1 MSAYEKAYGEPET
14 AERRAGAGPEV
25 LVREESAEP
34 APLAE
39 AAADGRHRAGGGGG
53 RTRGRAALLT
63 GAGVV
68 LVGAVSTVAAL
79 GLGGGEGDGGGS
91 GAPDRSGRT
100 VAVAR
105 TTLAEKAELDGR
117 LGYGPAVPFAIRAQ
131 GTVTRL
137 PAEGAVLRRGGEV
150 LRVDDRPVT
159 LLYGALPVYRELGLR
174 PAGAGEPAGGGRI
187 GGGTS
192 SGGGTGDGSGVG
204 ATATGGTVS
213 GGGTAKGAGT
223 SGGAAPGAGGGT
235 GSGGGGGQAG
245 GPQGHLEGRPEGRAA
260 VPGSAPGPRTRTP
273 ASAPLRGQDV
283 QQFERNLSALG
294 YGGFTVDDTFTER
307 TEAAVERWQQDIGVP
322 RTGRIAVG
330 DVVYAPGPVR
340 ISGVGTRPGA
350 QTGGEPATYTSTT
363 RMVTVDAKAAELTW
377 AARGRAV
384 SVDLPDGRTVP
395 GRVASVGTSATAAPA
410 AGPEGGGG
418 DGPGDPTV
426 SVTVTFADPDAVGRI
441 DSGPVT
447 VRYTSRERKDVL
459 AVPVAALV
467 ALAEGGHGLELAEG
481 GGAPDDGSGRF
492 TAVTTGLFADGRVEV
507 RGTGVREG
515 TKVRIPE

>member
-1 MSAYEKAYGEPET
+1 MTG
-14 AERRAGAGPEV
+14 
-25 LVREESAEP
+25 
-34 APLAE
+34 
-39 AAADGRHRAGGGGG
+39 AADGRHRAGGGV
-53 RTRGRAALLT
+53 RPRGRAALLT
-63 GAGVV
+63 GTGVV

-79 GLGGGEGDGGGS
+79 GLGGGGDGGGS

-105 TTLAEKAELDGR
+105 TTLVDKAELDGR

-131 GTVTRL
+131 GTVTWL
-137 PAEGAVLRRGGEV
+137 PAEGAVLRRGDDV

-174 PAGAGEPAGGGRI
+174 PAGEGEPTAGGRI

-213 GGGTAKGAGT
+213 GGGTTKGTGA
-223 SGGAAPGAGGGT
+223 SGDGT
-235 GSGGGGGQAG
+235 GSGAGGGGGQAG
-245 GPQGHLEGRPEGRAA
+245 GPEGRAA

-283 QQFERNLSALG
+283 QQFERNLGALG

-307 TEAAVERWQQDIGVP
+307 TEAAVKRWQRDLGVP

-340 ISGVGTRPGA
+340 IAGLTARPGA
-350 QTGGEPATYTSTT
+350 QTGGEMATYTSTT

-384 SVDLPDGRTVP
+384 TVDLPDGRTVP
-395 GRVASVGTSATAAPA
+395 GRVASVGTSAAAAPGG
-410 AGPEGGGG
+410 GPGDEGGGGG

-426 SVTVTFADPDAVGRI
+426 SVTVTLADPDAVGRI

-467 ALAEGGHGLELAEG
+467 ALAEGGHGLELADG
-481 GGAPDDGSGRF
+481 GGRAPDDGSGRF
-492 TAVTTGLFADGRVEV
+492 TAVTTGLFADGRVEI
-507 RGTGVREG
+507 RGAGVREG